1 MSRGMDRA
9 ALTALYLDQVRQHR
23 AGPAELTG
31 DIAESDDVLLN
42 LFYPGMQYL
51 SRPVFIGAAERDRL
65 YADVETVRRLLVSL
79 PERLYDGDFAAFA
92 RDAGATDYQVAALSA
107 SRSHPV
113 SAQARADL
121 YEDATGFK
129 LMEFN
134 MGSALGGMEIPD
146 VCRVMLRHP
155 LLAGFAA
162 EYGLGY
168 VDTQREQVANMLA
181 GTGFVAGSAPV
192 VAVADWPSSYQ
203 RRLGPYMHK
212 LALRWREFGLDAHAC
227 HMGELKVRG
236 GRVWLQG
243 RTVDIV
249 ARMFLLEYL
258 LEPGAPELMDPVLD
272 AVGRGEVAMFT
283 PLDTE
288 LYGSKAAVAMLSDEH
303 NRHLFGAHELASID
317 RVLPWTRMV
326 RPGPVTLEDGRTV
339 DMFDYA
345 LDQQDDLVLKPTL
358 RFGGQEVLPGWHRD
372 TSAAQ
377 WRTQL
382 VGAAHGPY
390 VLQRRI
396 RPVPDLF
403 PGPGGEPES
412 WIVAW
417 GVYTVTS
424 GYGGIITRAGTVD
437 SGLAVLNVGAGA
449 RVGCCLDTRA

>member
-1 MSRGMDRA
+1 MSQPMGRA
-9 ALTALYLDQVRQHR
+9 ALTALYLDEVRKHE

-31 DIAESDDVLLN
+31 EVAESEDVLLN

-51 SRPVFIGAAERDRL
+51 SRPVFIDAAERDRL
-65 YADVETVRRLLVSL
+65 YADVETVRGLLVSL
-79 PERLYDGDFAAFA
+79 PDRLYEGDYPAFA
-92 RDAGATDYQVAALSA
+92 RDAGATEYQIEALTA
-107 SRSHPV
+107 SRSNPV
-113 SAQARADL
+113 SPQARADL

-162 EYGLGY
+162 GHGLGY
-168 VDTQREQVANMLA
+168 VDTQREQVANILA
-181 GTGFVAGSAPV
+181 GTGFAAGSAPV
-192 VAVADWPSSYQ
+192 VAVTDWPSSYHS
-203 RRLGPYMHK
+203 RLGPYMHK

-227 HMGELKVRG
+227 HMGELKVHG
-236 GRVWLQG
+236 GRVWLNG
-243 RTVDIV
+243 RAIDIV

-258 LEPGAPELMDPVLD
+258 LEPGAAELMDPVLG

-303 NRHLFGAHELASID
+303 NRHLFSADERACID
-317 RVLPWTRMV
+317 RILPWTRMV

-339 DMFDYA
+339 EMLEYA
-345 LDQQDDLVLKPTL
+345 LEQQDDLVLKATL

-372 TSAAQ
+372 TSAAL
-377 WRTQL
+377 WREQVTAA
-382 VGAAHGPY
+382 VGGPY

-396 RPVPDLF
+396 RPVPELF
-403 PGPGGEPES
+403 PGAGGEPEG

-417 GVYTVTS
+417 GVYT
-424 GYGGIITRAGTVD
+424 GAHGFGGVITRAGTVE

-449 RVGCCLDTRA
+449 RVGCCLDTRT